1 MNEKE
6 IERAV
11 RRMSCEILERGG
23 KDNLA
28 VIGIYNRG
36 AYLAH
41 RIVRE
46 IKQKE
51 SRDVE
56 IGFLDITLYRDD
68 LSDISPQP
76 IVKKTDINFDVSGK
90 RIILVDDVLFTGR
103 TVRAALDAII
113 DFGRPEKIELA
124 VLIDRGHR
132 ELPIR
137 PDYVGKNIPTSLSE
151 RVEVKLKE
159 VDGLDEVKIYG
170 LQAASHRLKKKNNET
185 MEEKGFIRFRGFK
198 QARD

>member
-1 MNEKE
+1 MNKKE

-11 RRMSCEILERGG
+11 RRISCEILEKGVAQSGG
-23 KDNLA
+23 IKNHKDNLA

-36 AYLAH
+36 AYLAR
-41 RIVRE
+41 RIVKE
-46 IKQKE
+46 IKQRIH
-51 SRDVE
+51 RDVE

-76 IVKKTDINFDVSGK
+76 IVKKTEINFDVRGK

-151 RVEVKLKE
+151 TVEVKLKE
-159 VDGLDEVKIYG
+159 VDGVDEVKIY
-170 LQAASHRLKKKNNET
+170 RLKG
-185 MEEKGFIRFRGFK
+185 KG
-198 QARD
+198 